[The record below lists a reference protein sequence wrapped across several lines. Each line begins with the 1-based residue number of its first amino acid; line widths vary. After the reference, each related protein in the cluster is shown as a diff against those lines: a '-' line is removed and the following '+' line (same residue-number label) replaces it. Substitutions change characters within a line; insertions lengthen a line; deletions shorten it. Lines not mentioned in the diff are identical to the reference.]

1 VDRLKGFE
9 MNRVVLSLAIV
20 VCFGITVLAQEH
32 PAANGAP
39 ASGNGAAA
47 PAPAVVITP
56 ESSPLELA
64 KAAFIAQGGEKFRS
78 VQNMMLRGS
87 VSLYPPNSPQ
97 SIPGA
102 FSIVTANDKL
112 RMEID
117 ARPIIVFKQIYDGRQ
132 SYSSMP
138 GVEVPPLSKFGL
150 PVLSK
155 FDQTGYKVSSIPN
168 KKKLRGFRI
177 ADPEGYVTDF
187 YIDATNGRVME
198 FFLTYNGFTFGTA
211 NSKFKEVDGVL
222 IPFSFSQ
229 RFEMP
234 QGPFFAEYSVKEVK
248 INQPL
253 GDDAFAIPRY

>member
-1 VDRLKGFE
+1 MGLR
-9 MNRVVLSLAIV
+9 RHA
-20 VCFGITVLAQEH
+20 
-32 PAANGAP
+32 PAAT
-39 ASGNGAAA
+39 AAT
-47 PAPAVVITP
+47 APAVVITP
-56 ESSPLELA
+56 ESTPLDLA
-64 KAAFIAQGGEKFRS
+64 KAAFTAQGGEKFRA

-97 SIPGA
+97 SIPGS

-117 ARPIIVFKQIYDGRQ
+117 ARPIIVFKQIFDGEQ

-150 PVLSK
+150 GVLTK
-155 FDQTGYKVSSIPN
+155 FDQPGYKVSTIPN

-177 ADPEGYVTDF
+177 ADPEGYTTDF

-198 FFLTYNGFTFGTA
+198 FFLMYGGYTFGTA

-234 QGPFFAEYSVKEVK
+234 QGAFFAEYSVKEAK
-248 INQPL
+248 LNQAPRRRRL
-253 GDDAFAIPRY
+253 RHPAIIISHS

>member
-1 VDRLKGFE
+1 MKILKFLAVFVCLAGFAFQ
-9 MNRVVLSLAIV
+9 VL
-20 VCFGITVLAQEH
+20 GQEH
-32 PAANGAP
+32 PAKGAP
-39 ASGNGAAA
+39 AA
-47 PAPAVVITP
+47 PTASAPPVVNITP
-56 ESSPLELA
+56 ESTPMELA
-64 KAAFIAQGGEKFRS
+64 RAAFTAQGGEKFRQ

-117 ARPIIVFKQIYDGRQ
+117 ARPIIVFKQIYDGQQ

-138 GVEVPPLSKFGL
+138 NVQVPPLSKFGL
-150 PVLSK
+150 NVLSK
-155 FDQTGYKVSSIPN
+155 FDQTGYKVSAIPN

-177 ADPEGYVTDF
+177 ADPEDYTTDF
-187 YIDATNGRVME
+187 YIDPTTGRLME
-198 FFLTYNGFTFGTA
+198 FFLYYNGYTFGTA

-234 QGPFFAEYSVKEVK
+234 QGAFFAEYNVKEVK
-248 INQPL
+248 LNQTL
-253 GDDAFAIPRY
+253 GEDAFAIPR

>member
-1 VDRLKGFE
+1 MKRF
-9 MNRVVLSLAIV
+9 VLSLVIL
-20 VCFGITVLAQEH
+20 VCFGVTVIGQEH
-32 PAANGAP
+32 PPTKSAS
-39 ASGNGAAA
+39 SGNGDA

-56 ESSPLELA
+56 ESTPVELA
-64 KAAFIAQGGEKFRS
+64 KAAFTAQGGEKFRK
-78 VQNMMLRGS
+78 VENMMLRGS

-117 ARPIIVFKQIYDGRQ
+117 ARPIIVFKQIYDGQQ

-138 GVEVPPLSKFGL
+138 NVEVPPLSKFGL

-155 FDQTGYKVSSIPN
+155 FDQTGYKVTAIAN

-177 ADPEGYVTDF
+177 TDPEGYATDF

-198 FFLTYNGFTFGTA
+198 FFLTYNGLTFGTA

-248 INQPL
+248 LNQTL
-253 GDDAFAIPRY
+253 GDDAFAIPR

>member
-1 VDRLKGFE
+1 MKSLCFKSL
-9 MNRVVLSLAIV
+9 VLSVCLAGLGAV
-20 VCFGITVLAQEH
+20 VSAQEH
-32 PAANGAP
+32 
-39 ASGNGAAA
+39 ASGKTSTAATTAAAA
-47 PAPAVVITP
+47 PPAVVITP
-56 ESSPLELA
+56 ESTPVELA
-64 KAAFIAQGGEKFRS
+64 KAAFTAQGGEKFRN

-97 SIPGA
+97 SIPGS

-117 ARPIIVFKQIYDGRQ
+117 ARPIIVFKQIYDGQQ

-155 FDQTGYKVSSIPN
+155 FDQSGYKVTAIAN

-177 ADPEGYVTDF
+177 ADPEGYTTDF
-187 YIDATNGRVME
+187 YIDPVNGRVME

-248 INQPL
+248 LNQNL
-253 GDDAFAIPRY
+253 GEDAFAIPR

>member
-1 VDRLKGFE
+1 MKSLFLK
-9 MNRVVLSLAIV
+9 SLALSICFAGFGV
-20 VCFGITVLAQEH
+20 VASAQEH
-32 PAANGAP
+32 PAA
-39 ASGNGAAA
+39 SGKTSTAATATTAAA
-47 PAPAVVITP
+47 PPAVVITA
-56 ESSPLELA
+56 ESTPIELA
-64 KAAFIAQGGEKFRS
+64 KAAFTAQGGEKFRN

-117 ARPIIVFKQIYDGRQ
+117 ARPIIVFKQIYDGQQ

-155 FDQTGYKVSSIPN
+155 FDQPGYKVSALAN

-177 ADPEGYVTDF
+177 ADPEGYTTDF
-187 YIDATNGRVME
+187 YIDPVNGRVME
-198 FFLTYNGFTFGTA
+198 FFLTYNGLTFGTA
-211 NSKFKEVDGVL
+211 NNKFKDVDGVL

-248 INQPL
+248 LNQNL
-253 GDDAFAIPRY
+253 GEDAFVIPR

>member
-1 VDRLKGFE
+1 MKSLFLK
-9 MNRVVLSLAIV
+9 SLALSICLAGFGV
-20 VCFGITVLAQEH
+20 VAFAQEH
-32 PAANGAP
+32 PT
-39 ASGNGAAA
+39 ASGKTSTPPATTTAA
-47 PAPAVVITP
+47 PPAVVITP
-56 ESSPLELA
+56 ESTPIELA
-64 KAAFIAQGGEKFRS
+64 KAAFTAQGGEKFRN

-97 SIPGA
+97 SIPGS

-117 ARPIIVFKQIYDGRQ
+117 ARPIIVFKQIYDGQQ

-150 PVLSK
+150 SVLSK
-155 FDQTGYKVSSIPN
+155 FDQPGYKVSAIAN

-177 ADPEGYVTDF
+177 ADPEGYTTDF
-187 YIDATNGRVME
+187 YIDPVNGRVME
-198 FFLTYNGFTFGTA
+198 FFLTYGGMTFGTA
-211 NSKFKEVDGVL
+211 NNKFKDVDGVL

-248 INQPL
+248 LNQTL
-253 GDDAFAIPRY
+253 GEDAFAIPR

>member
-1 VDRLKGFE
+1 MKSLFLKFLALSFCLAGLGA
-9 MNRVVLSLAIV
+9 VVS
-20 VCFGITVLAQEH
+20 AQEQAPGKTST
-32 PAANGAP
+32 PAATTTP
-39 ASGNGAAA
+39 AA
-47 PAPAVVITP
+47 PAIVITP
-56 ESSPLELA
+56 ESTPVELA
-64 KAAFIAQGGEKFRS
+64 KAAFTAQGGEKFRG

-97 SIPGA
+97 SVPGA

-117 ARPIIVFKQIYDGRQ
+117 ARPIIVFKQIYDGQQ

-150 PVLSK
+150 SVLSK
-155 FDQTGYKVSSIPN
+155 YDQPGYKVTAIAN

-177 ADPEGYVTDF
+177 VDPEGYTTDF
-187 YIDATNGRVME
+187 YIDPVNGRVME
-198 FFLTYNGFTFGTA
+198 FFLTYGGFTFGTA

-234 QGPFFAEYSVKEVK
+234 QGAFFAEYSVKEAK
-248 INQPL
+248 LNQNL
-253 GDDAFAIPRY
+253 GEDAFAIPR

>member
-1 VDRLKGFE
+1 MKSVFLKS
-9 MNRVVLSLAIV
+9 LSLSVCLAGFGV
-20 VCFGITVLAQEH
+20 VVAAQEH
-32 PAANGAP
+32 APGKTSTPATT
-39 ASGNGAAA
+39 AAA
-47 PAPAVVITP
+47 PPAVVITA
-56 ESSPLELA
+56 ESTPIELA
-64 KAAFIAQGGEKFRS
+64 KAAFTAQGGEKFRN

-97 SIPGA
+97 SIPGS

-117 ARPIIVFKQIYDGRQ
+117 ARPIIVFKQIYDGQQ

-138 GVEVPPLSKFGL
+138 NVEVPPLSKFGL
-150 PVLSK
+150 SVLSK
-155 FDQTGYKVSSIPN
+155 FDQAGYKVTAIAN

-177 ADPEGYVTDF
+177 ADPEGYTTDF

-198 FFLTYNGFTFGTA
+198 FFLTFNGFTFGTA

-234 QGPFFAEYSVKEVK
+234 QGPFFAEYNVKEVK
-248 INQPL
+248 LNQNL
-253 GDDAFAIPRY
+253 GEDAFAIPR

>member
-1 VDRLKGFE
+1 MKILK
-9 MNRVVLSLAIV
+9 
-20 VCFGITVLAQEH
+20 VLALSVYLAGFGVVVSAQDH
-32 PAANGAP
+32 GAAK
-39 ASGNGAAA
+39 SAA
-47 PAPAVVITP
+47 PAATTAPAAPPAVVITP
-56 ESSPLELA
+56 ESTPLELA
-64 KAAFIAQGGEKFRS
+64 KAAFTAQGGEKFRA

-117 ARPIIVFKQIYDGRQ
+117 ARPIIVFKQIYDGQQ

-150 PVLSK
+150 SVLSK
-155 FDQTGYKVSSIPN
+155 FDQPGYKITAIAN

-177 ADPEGYVTDF
+177 ADPEGYTTDF
-187 YIDATNGRVME
+187 YIDPANGRVME
-198 FFLTYNGFTFGTA
+198 FFLTYGGLTFGTA
-211 NSKFKEVDGVL
+211 NNKFKEVDGVL

-248 INQPL
+248 LNQAL
-253 GDDAFAIPRY
+253 GDDAFAIPR

>member
-1 VDRLKGFE
+1 MKSLFFR
-9 MNRVVLSLAIV
+9 SLALSVCLAGLGAV
-20 VCFGITVLAQEH
+20 VSAQEH
-32 PAANGAP
+32 
-39 ASGNGAAA
+39 ASGKTSTAGTTAAAA
-47 PAPAVVITP
+47 PPAVVITP
-56 ESSPLELA
+56 ESTPVELA
-64 KAAFIAQGGEKFRS
+64 KAAFTAQGGEKFRN

-97 SIPGA
+97 SIPGS

-117 ARPIIVFKQIYDGRQ
+117 ARPIIVFKQIYDGQQ

-155 FDQTGYKVSSIPN
+155 FDQSGYKVTAIAN

-177 ADPEGYVTDF
+177 ADPEGYTTDF
-187 YIDATNGRVME
+187 YIDPVNGRVME

-248 INQPL
+248 LNQNL
-253 GDDAFAIPRY
+253 GEDAFAIPR

>member
-1 VDRLKGFE
+1 MKSLFLKTLTLSVCLAGFG
-9 MNRVVLSLAIV
+9 VVVS
-20 VCFGITVLAQEH
+20 AQEH
-32 PAANGAP
+32 PAAQTTPPPATTAATAP
-39 ASGNGAAA
+39 
-47 PAPAVVITP
+47 PAVVITP
-56 ESSPLELA
+56 ESTPVELA
-64 KAAFIAQGGEKFRS
+64 KAAFTAQGGEKFRS

-117 ARPIIVFKQIYDGRQ
+117 ARPIIVFKQIYDGQQ

-138 GVEVPPLSKFGL
+138 NVEVPPWSKFGL
-150 PVLSK
+150 SLLSK
-155 FDQTGYKVSSIPN
+155 FDRPGYKVTAIAN

-177 ADPEGYVTDF
+177 ADPEGYTTDF
-187 YIDATNGRVME
+187 YIDPANGRVME
-198 FFLTYNGFTFGTA
+198 FFLTYGGLTFGTA
-211 NSKFKEVDGVL
+211 NNKFKEVDGVL

-248 INQPL
+248 LNQAL
-253 GDDAFAIPRY
+253 GDDAFAIPR

>member
-1 VDRLKGFE
+1 MKSAFLKFLAMG
-9 MNRVVLSLAIV
+9 VCLSALGVTIS
-20 VCFGITVLAQEH
+20 AQEH
-32 PAANGAP
+32 AAAKPAP
-39 ASGNGAAA
+39 AT
-47 PAPAVVITP
+47 APAVVITP
-56 ESSPLELA
+56 ESTPMDLA
-64 KAAFIAQGGEKFRS
+64 KAAFTAQGGEKFRA

-97 SIPGA
+97 SIPGS

-117 ARPIIVFKQIYDGRQ
+117 ARPIIVFKQIYDGQQ

-138 GVEVPPLSKFGL
+138 NVEVPPLSKFGL
-150 PVLSK
+150 SVLSK
-155 FDQTGYKVSSIPN
+155 FDQPGYKVSTIPN

-177 ADPEGYVTDF
+177 ADEEGYTTDF
-187 YIDATNGRVME
+187 YIDPTTGRVME
-198 FFLTYNGFTFGTA
+198 FFLYYGGYTFGTA

-234 QGPFFAEYSVKEVK
+234 QGAFFAEYSVKEVK
-248 INQPL
+248 LNQNL
-253 GDDAFAIPRY
+253 GEDAFAIPR

>member
-1 VDRLKGFE
+1 MKSVYLKFLPIA
-9 MNRVVLSLAIV
+9 VCLFAFAATLS
-20 VCFGITVLAQEH
+20 AQEH
-32 PAANGAP
+32 PSAKPTPAA
-39 ASGNGAAA
+39 GAAT
-47 PAPAVVITP
+47 APAVVITP
-56 ESSPLELA
+56 ESTPMELA
-64 KAAFIAQGGEKFRS
+64 KAAFIAQGGEKFRA

-97 SIPGA
+97 SIPGS

-117 ARPIIVFKQIYDGRQ
+117 ARPIIVFKQIYDGQQ

-150 PVLSK
+150 SVLSK
-155 FDQTGYKVSSIPN
+155 FDQPGYKVTAIAN

-177 ADPEGYVTDF
+177 ADPEGYATDF
-187 YIDATNGRVME
+187 YIDPVNGRVME
-198 FFLTYNGFTFGTA
+198 FFLTYGGLTFGTA

-234 QGPFFAEYSVKEVK
+234 QGAFFAEYNVKEVK
-248 INQPL
+248 LNQNL
-253 GDDAFAIPRY
+253 AEDAFAIPR